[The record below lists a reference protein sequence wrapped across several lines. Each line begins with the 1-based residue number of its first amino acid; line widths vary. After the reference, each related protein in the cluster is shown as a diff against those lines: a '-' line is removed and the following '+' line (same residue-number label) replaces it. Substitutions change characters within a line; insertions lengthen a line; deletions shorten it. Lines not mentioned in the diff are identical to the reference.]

1 MTAGADPW
9 HANSLEWATTS
20 PPAEHNFNWLPP
32 IRSERPVF
40 DFRWLNYDDVGA
52 AGSSEAWLARQEHDG
67 QWLPLHQWSL
77 HPGDEPT
84 AASGP
89 QEQPGTGQRPHDQE
103 PEPS

>member
-1 MTAGADPW
+1 
-9 HANSLEWATTS
+9 
-20 PPAEHNFNWLPP
+20 
-32 IRSERPVF
+32 VF

-52 AGSSEAWLARQEHDG
+52 AGSSEAWQARQEHDG

-77 HPGDEPT
+77 HPDDEPT